1 MKFMQDVDFTVAIAV
16 LIDRGK
22 VLINQRPKGW
32 LKDFWEFPGGK
43 LEAGEMIEETL
54 KREMLEEFN
63 LLVEPK
69 YELMNYDFDYGK
81 YMCRLRFWLCEAS
94 ALAIAS
100 MLPLEGQ
107 NFVWADLE
115 AVAAGKYNF
124 LEGNRKFIE
133 EFVVGK
139 YGLWG

>member
-1 MKFMQDVDFTVAIAV
+1 MQDVDFTVAIAV

-43 LEAGEMIEETL
+43 LEAGEAIEATL
-54 KREMLEEFN
+54 NREMLEEFN
-63 LLVEPK
+63 LVIEPK
-69 YELMNYDFDYGK
+69 RELMSYDFDYEK
-81 YMCRLRFWLCEAS
+81 YKCRLRFWLCEAS
-94 ALAIAS
+94 DEAIAS

-124 LEGNRKFIE
+124 LEGNKLFVKKIL
-133 EFVVGK
+133 EFTDR
-139 YGLWG
+139 

>member
-1 MKFMQDVDFTVAIAV
+1 MKFMQGVDFTVAIVV

-43 LEAGEMIEETL
+43 LEAGEMIEEAL

-69 YELMNYDFDYGK
+69 RELMAYDFDYGK
-81 YMCRLRFWLCEAS
+81 YKCCLRFWLCEAS

-100 MLPLEGQ
+100 LVPLEGQ

-115 AVAAGKYNF
+115 SVAADKYNF
-124 LEGNRKFIE
+124 LEGNKLFVKKIL
-133 EFVVGK
+133 EFTDR
-139 YGLWG
+139 